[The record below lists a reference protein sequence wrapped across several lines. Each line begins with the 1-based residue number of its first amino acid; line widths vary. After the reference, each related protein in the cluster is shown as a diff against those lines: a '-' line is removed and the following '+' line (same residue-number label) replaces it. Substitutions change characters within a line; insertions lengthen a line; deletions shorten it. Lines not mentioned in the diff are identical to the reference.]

1 MKYIIRVYDLHTNK
15 ETIKLDEVFEDK
27 NAAEA
32 TIENHKLQY
41 PDKYEYVKVPV
52 KNWLLQS
59 YSLDGLLRKSM

>member
-1 MKYIIRVYDLHTNK
+1 MKYIIRVYDPHTNK

-52 KNWLLQS
+52 KN
-59 YSLDGLLRKSM
+59 